1 MEISVNSVAAVAKG
15 QLHRVPGYAAAVGV
29 LRRAR
34 RRKAS
39 ARYCYSVW
47 LRHLLAAHRNGLAPK
62 FDVVMEVGPGD
73 SIGAGLAALLSG
85 AERYVVVDWV
95 RYTNVAG
102 NSDVFE
108 ELADLFARR
117 APIPDDDEFPDV
129 YPKLPGYG
137 FPDGLL
143 AAPSD
148 AKVRRIRQALAQSD
162 STDSAD
168 SADSPDSG
176 ESAESC
182 IRYFAPYDQKQVVVP
197 GGADLVF
204 SQAVM
209 EHVDDPEALY
219 RATHGWLKPGGVAS
233 HVIDYRSH
241 GTSSR
246 WNGHWTYSDAAWRFV
261 RGGRPFLLNRLPHTS
276 HRQLLAASRFDVV
289 ADARTKAATEVARD
303 ELAPRFRAMAED
315 DLTTSGALLQAVRR

>member
-1 MEISVNSVAAVAKG
+1 MEISVNAVAAVAKG
-15 QLHRVPGYAAAVGV
+15 QLHRVPGYAAVAGV

-34 RRKAS
+34 HRKAS

-47 LRHLLAAHRNGLAPK
+47 LRHLLAAHQNGLVPK

-102 NSDVFE
+102 NADVFE
-108 ELADLFARR
+108 ELVDLFAHR

-129 YPKLPGYG
+129 YPKLRSYG

-148 AKVRRIRQALAQSD
+148 ATVRRIRQALAQSD
-162 STDSAD
+162 SAE
-168 SADSPDSG
+168 SG
-176 ESAESC
+176 ESAKSC
-182 IRYFAPYDQKQVVVP
+182 IRYFAPYDQEQVVVP
-197 GGADLVF
+197 GGADLLF

-219 RATHGWLKPGGVAS
+219 RATHGWLKRGGVAS

-261 RGGRPFLLNRLPHTS
+261 RGGRPFLLNRLPHTA
-276 HRQLLAASRFDVV
+276 HRERLAASRFDVV
-289 ADARTKAATEVARD
+289 ADVRARAATEVARD
-303 ELAPRFRAMAED
+303 ELAPRFHAMSED
-315 DLTTSGALLQAVRR
+315 DLTTCGALLQAVRR